1 MQHCLVDFLGDLIV
15 PVLAT
20 DRFVTV
26 AVLTCRFPGRSHR
39 PSFSLG
45 KAMSV
50 GGWRSSQ
57 KPSFSFVDV
66 VHSNGTAAELITFT
80 GCPRLFGDRFTLSA
94 RIRAAPGLGFMDFMS
109 WGNDVDLAGQRAREF
124 SLRDGALEYGQW
136 DGQRW
141 CAVRTTEGL
150 IADDLWH
157 HVSVTKD
164 DTEVVLYIDGCACAR
179 GNVDNC
185 VGPHDVGENIYA
197 ARYRTPPG
205 VHDWFWQGS
214 IKHVHV
220 HQTVLDPSEIYHQ
233 LLLTIVVE
241 AKDMGMLKGHFT
253 LSLSGQEFTM
263 DFHEE
268 TTLEDLRF
276 SLEVLFEGGS
286 NIVLLTDQA
295 VVLDQ
300 EMVQVRDLPGIY
312 GSEH

>member
-1 MQHCLVDFLGDLIV
+1 M
-15 PVLAT
+15 LAT
-20 DRFVTV
+20 DTFVAV
-26 AVLTCRFPGRSHR
+26 AVLIDRFPGRSHR
-39 PSFSLG
+39 LIVFGG

-57 KPSFSFVDV
+57 KPLFSFVDV
-66 VHSNGTAAELITFT
+66 VHSNGTAAELITFR
-80 GCPRLFGDRFTLSA
+80 GCPRLPGDRFTLEA

-141 CAVRTTEGL
+141 CAVRSTEWL

-157 HVSVTKD
+157 HVCVTKD
-164 DTEVVLYIDGCACAR
+164 DTEVVLYVDGRECAR
-179 GNVDNC
+179 GNVDNY
-185 VGPHDVGENIYA
+185 VGPDDLGENIYA

-220 HQTVLDPSEIYHQ
+220 HQTVLDSSEIFPQ
-233 LLLTIVVE
+233 LLVTIVVE
-241 AKDMGMLKGHFT
+241 PQDMGMLKGHCT
-253 LSLSGQEFTM
+253 LSLTGQEFPM
-263 DFHEE
+263 DFPDE

-276 SLEVLFEGGS
+276 MLEVLFEGGV
-286 NIVLLTDQA
+286 NIVLMTDQA

-300 EMVQVRDLPGIY
+300 EMVLVRDLPGIY
-312 GSEH
+312 GREQEPDWSMC